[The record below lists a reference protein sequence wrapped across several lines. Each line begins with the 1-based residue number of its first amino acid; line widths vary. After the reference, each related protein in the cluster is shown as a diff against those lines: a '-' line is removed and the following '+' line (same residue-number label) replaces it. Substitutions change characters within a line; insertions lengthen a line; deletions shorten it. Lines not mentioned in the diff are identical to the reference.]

1 MKRVAWMGLMA
12 AAAFSLPG
20 MAPAQSGPVF
30 KSGKL
35 DERALVEA
43 LAPPEPEIRTRSIRV
58 APGAQSP
65 YAQPRPAAQAASSSG
80 SASLLITFETNSA
93 ELTQRSKSMLD
104 VMARALTSDRLAE
117 FGFSV
122 EGHAD
127 PRGSSDLNA
136 RLSQARADSVVEYL
150 VSQHNIDRARLK
162 PIGKGDSEPV
172 NSTNPAAPENRRVT
186 FRTQVE

>member
-1 MKRVAWMGLMA
+1 MKRIAWIGLLA
-12 AAAFSLPG
+12 AAALALPG
-20 MAPAQSGPVF
+20 ISGAQSGPMF

-35 DERALVEA
+35 DERALVDA

-58 APGAQSP
+58 APGAQAP
-65 YAQPRPAAQAASSSG
+65 YTQPRPAAQASSSG

-127 PRGSSDLNA
+127 PRGSTDLNA
-136 RLSQARADSVVEYL
+136 RLSQARADSVVDYL
-150 VSQHNIDRARLK
+150 VTQHNIDRARLK
-162 PIGKGDSEPV
+162 PVGKGDSELA
-172 NSTNPAAPENRRVT
+172 NSNNPAAPENRRVT